1 LDNLEN
7 TYLYADTIKLFL
19 LLLKKFSANQKPIYC
34 MKQHIKKLSILFLLA
49 TLLASC
55 DAEEM
60 YLKES
65 KSNNG
70 EPVIKTLSYK
80 EAGETFN
87 RLKNEL
93 KIEKHLKIPET

>member
-1 LDNLEN
+1 
-7 TYLYADTIKLFL
+7 
-19 LLLKKFSANQKPIYC
+19 

-49 TLLASC
+49 TLFASC

-93 KIEKHLKIPET
+93 KIEKHL